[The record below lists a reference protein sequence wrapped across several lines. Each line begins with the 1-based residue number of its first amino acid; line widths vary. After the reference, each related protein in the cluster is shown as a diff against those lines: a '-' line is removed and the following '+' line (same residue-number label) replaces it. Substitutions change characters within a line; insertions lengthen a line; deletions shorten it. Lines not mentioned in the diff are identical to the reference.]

1 MNSNEFASELGIT
14 VHVRTTRVDNP
25 YIAYSYISS
34 AAVKIGNVVLKV
46 SEDGELFVRGN
57 KVSAGEV
64 SSLAGYPLTKSFK
77 GIDKRVVVYSLDLRD
92 GNSIE
97 IRANT
102 KIGMVYVDIDGHF
115 DDSEGLVGSPQQDG
129 LFSRDGTMDLSGYWN
144 TYGEEWQV
152 KNTEPKLFRV
162 NCAPQHPEG
171 CVYES
176 NEMVTNLRRRLTDD
190 HGGKYRGC
198 DRGLCQVP
206 WPTEGVLRL

>member
-1 MNSNEFASELGIT
+1 ML
-14 VHVRTTRVDNP
+14 
-25 YIAYSYISS
+25 
-34 AAVKIGNVVLKV
+34 
-46 SEDGELFVRGN
+46 
-57 KVSAGEV
+57 
-64 SSLAGYPLTKSFK
+64 
-77 GIDKRVVVYSLDLRD
+77 
-92 GNSIE
+92 
-97 IRANT
+97 
-102 KIGMVYVDIDGHF
+102 YVDINGHF
-115 DDSEGLVGSPQQDG
+115 GHSEGLVGSRQHEG
-129 LFSRDGTMDLSGYWN
+129 LFSRDGTMDLSGHWN
-144 TYGEEWQV
+144 TYGKEWQV

>member
-1 MNSNEFASELGIT
+1 ML
-14 VHVRTTRVDNP
+14 
-25 YIAYSYISS
+25 
-34 AAVKIGNVVLKV
+34 
-46 SEDGELFVRGN
+46 
-57 KVSAGEV
+57 
-64 SSLAGYPLTKSFK
+64 
-77 GIDKRVVVYSLDLRD
+77 
-92 GNSIE
+92 
-97 IRANT
+97 
-102 KIGMVYVDIDGHF
+102 YVDINGHF
-115 DDSEGLVGSPQQDG
+115 DDSEGLVGSPQQEG
-129 LFSRDGTMDLSGYWN
+129 LFSRDGTMDLSGHWN
-144 TYGEEWQV
+144 TYGKEWQV